1 MFIEQLENLLKNE
14 ELNAVVTK
22 QFENAVLNW
31 NKECPEETIGI
42 NCNEFNADGLTFVSL
57 NLSKANKSNY
67 KYKIEATYCKTFS
80 NNLKLIYILKFW
92 DNFTIYDDVL
102 YTEID

>member
-1 MFIEQLENLLKNE
+1 MFIEQLKNLLKSE

-57 NLSKANKSNY
+57 NASKANKSNY
-67 KYKIEATYCKTFS
+67 TYKIEATYCKTFS
-80 NNLKLIYILKFW
+80 NNLKVIYILKFW
-92 DNFTIYDDVL
+92 DDFTLYDDVL
-102 YTEID
+102 YVK

>member
-1 MFIEQLENLLKNE
+1 MFIEQLKNLLKNE

-42 NCNEFNADGLTFVSL
+42 NYNEFNADGLTFVSL
-57 NLSKANKSNY
+57 SLSKANKSNY
-67 KYKIEATYCKTFS
+67 TYKIEATYCKTFS
-80 NNLKLIYILKFW
+80 NNLKVIYILKFW

-102 YTEID
+102 YVK